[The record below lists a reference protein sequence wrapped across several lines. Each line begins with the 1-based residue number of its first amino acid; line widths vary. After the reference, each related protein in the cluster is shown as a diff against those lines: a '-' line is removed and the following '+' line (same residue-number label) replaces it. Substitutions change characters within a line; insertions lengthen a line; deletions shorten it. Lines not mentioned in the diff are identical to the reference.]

1 MKIQRMY
8 ATQQEGTVTYKHAHD
23 HDKLRARHSYSLSL
37 WAPFIKAKDAVEH
50 QNTDDDA
57 CE

>member
-1 MKIQRMY
+1 MY

-37 WAPFIKAKDAVEH
+37 WAPFIEAKDAVEH